1 MPRRIIRTT
10 RKIQYNEDGEPIETV
25 VSRQEQQPVDPLTGN
40 AQETVYEPASTQQRV
55 TYTYP
60 PATQPVQET
69 QVYDP
74 ETGVQRVSYTYP
86 AAPTVQQTE
95 LVEPQWSR
103 TLRRV
108 TDRQLQILRNMDMR
122 ISNLEAADDQG
133 VADAS
138 FERATWWALWG
149 ILMIILGAAL
159 VVILFLILTGLP
171 H

>member
-25 VSRQEQQPVDPLTGN
+25 VSRQEQQPVDPLTGE
-40 AQETVYEPASTQQRV
+40 ETTYEPARPQQRV

-60 PATQPVQET
+60 AGTQPVQET
-69 QVYDP
+69 QVYEP
-74 ETGVQRVSYTYP
+74 ETGVQRVTYTYP
-86 AAPTVQQTE
+86 APVPAVQQTD

-108 TDRQLQILRNMDMR
+108 TDRQLQILRDLDMR
-122 ISNLEAADDQG
+122 VSNLEAQDEAAAQTP
-133 VADAS
+133 S

-149 ILMIILGAAL
+149 LLMLILGAAL
-159 VVILFLILTGLP
+159 VVIILLIFSLP